1 MIRAGALGWEM
12 ASGELASRNDIGGN
26 VLVMFGEL
34 ADRTALT
41 HLGKTGVKIKIRARK
56 VGFPSSPSLSLGE

>member
-1 MIRAGALGWEM
+1 M
-12 ASGELASRNDIGGN
+12 ASGELARRNDIGGN

-41 HLGKTGVKIKIRARK
+41 HLGNPV
-56 VGFPSSPSLSLGE
+56 

>member
-1 MIRAGALGWEM
+1 M
-12 ASGELASRNDIGGN
+12 ASGELARRNDIGGN

-41 HLGKTGVKIKIRARK
+41 HLGKSGCKN
-56 VGFPSSPSLSLGE
+56 